1 VSQSPKK
8 IDVTDILREY
18 SFYSFENEV
27 ETIDDA
33 AEYFARYLL
42 NLWWRPDTVAH
53 NSYSDGGTAGNDKTL
68 QQQKQ
73 QQQQQQQQQQHKFH
87 RANSGVLIFMSIEER
102 VCFISAGSDVSYI
115 LPWWRL
121 EDIVNG
127 MKANLRNGNYADAI
141 LSAINEVSAMIDSG
155 PPTASERAHD
165 FLTRFG
171 FVIVFSMVTFILALA
186 GEYRD
191 RRKRLTNAEN
201 RSRLTSI
208 EVEKAKQLQYE
219 FKATEC
225 PICLEPFINE
235 ESKLVR
241 ADIYGIPL
249 YGSDGY
255 EIKILRCGHIFDFS
269 CWRAWVDADYSNAN
283 KCPFCRQD
291 VAGLDDEF
299 SCTHSNQS
307 SYILSIGS
315 NVSSSASDVEG
326 ISISASDSSSAPD
339 IFAHYSGRE
348 YETSADIPFHSYGS
362 TWTSSS
368 ETRSWDFSL
377 PH

>member
-1 VSQSPKK
+1 
-8 IDVTDILREY
+8 
-18 SFYSFENEV
+18 
-27 ETIDDA
+27 
-33 AEYFARYLL
+33 
-42 NLWWRPDTVAH
+42 
-53 NSYSDGGTAGNDKTL
+53 
-68 QQQKQ
+68 
-73 QQQQQQQQQQHKFH
+73 
-87 RANSGVLIFMSIEER
+87 
-102 VCFISAGSDVSYI
+102 
-115 LPWWRL
+115 
-121 EDIVNG
+121 VNG
-127 MKANLRNGNYADAI
+127 MKTNLRNGNYADAL
-141 LSAINEVSAMIDSG
+141 LSAINEVSAMIESG

-165 FLTRFG
+165 FFTRFG
-171 FVIVFSMVTFILALA
+171 FVIAFSMVTFILALA

-208 EVEKAKQLQYE
+208 EVEKAKQLQCE

-241 ADIYGIPL
+241 ADTYGIPL

-269 CWRAWVDADYSNAN
+269 CWSAWVDADYSNAN

-315 NVSSSASDVEG
+315 NGSSSASDVEG

-348 YETSADIPFHSYGS
+348 YETSADIPIHSYGS